1 MVNGRKKKKIRN
13 NGTYITFEEFL
24 LEEKPYSDTK
34 GGLDKWFKEN
44 GLIYQN

>member
-1 MVNGRKKKKIRN
+1 MEREKKIRN
-13 NGTYITFEEFL
+13 NGTYITFEEFYQK
-24 LEEKPYSDTK
+24 KPYSDIK